1 MEQQHRY
8 LHYRQARQIDVSISQ
23 VKKIPPQQQ
32 KSIQEAKIFYLNRYL
47 KNKEKPF
54 EKQVVASQYLDLNNT
69 QMEAYQRQTRST
81 ENMFPKDQ

>member
-32 KSIQEAKIFYLNRYL
+32 KSIQEAKFTYLL
-47 KNKEKPF
+47 LEWVF
-54 EKQVVASQYLDLNNT
+54 EKQGKT
-69 QMEAYQRQTRST
+69 I
-81 ENMFPKDQ
+81 